1 MSWPCGSS
9 LNLLFIFDAVLSCRS
24 DKNRWKIPTTTT
36 TSATMTTATVTS
48 KTKRVKT
55 ATSKLL
61 T

>member
-24 DKNRWKIPTTTT
+24 DKNRWIIPTTT